1 MFGSPSHNLFL
12 DHIHIHSEEIHA
24 FPVNAQMWPTPC
36 VHLRGKY
43 SMDTERIRAIASYL
57 KINLERK
64 WSVFS
69 YKLKN
74 IIRKGNTQNGQVYS
88 QKMISPLLSLDM
100 HISAMLSGKQ
110 FGRIY
115 QKLQKWS

>member
-1 MFGSPSHNLFL
+1 
-12 DHIHIHSEEIHA
+12 
-24 FPVNAQMWPTPC
+24 
-36 VHLRGKY
+36 
-43 SMDTERIRAIASYL
+43 MDTEMIRAIASYL

-64 WSVFS
+64 WSFFS

-88 QKMISPLLSLDM
+88 QKMISPLLFLDM

-115 QKLQKWS
+115 QVSKMVMTFDIIIPLLSSVLQK